1 MPVRTSA
8 MAASSP
14 SRPRIRRH
22 SSRCEPPHEAS
33 DGESDDAS
41 SCTSQSSIDEEAIN
55 CRISPYWCAYR
66 SIIEARGFRL
76 DTYRDVKQWYHD
88 YWAHE
93 ASEGRAV
100 LQDLPG
106 YLRACRGQDEN
117 ELCKD
122 AGLPD
127 RLFRGTQCST
137 GVKVVIKAVHLS
149 SREYD
154 VIRYL
159 SSPALRT
166 HPMNHCIPVL
176 DLIEVPKDKLTFI
189 VMEEWSS
196 QLANDTPCHLT
207 CFLNALRQCIEHV
220 AFMHA
225 HYIAHLDIS
234 IRNVLTDLAGRY
246 AFIDYELSNRYDSI
260 PNPRIHCPRRS
271 EVPPELER
279 GEASDPYK
287 VDVYGLGMLTLH
299 ALKLS
304 GHDVP
309 ELHPLIRQMIS
320 GQFEQRPTALQ
331 ALAALNTITAD
342 ILLSKHRTIQ
352 QFPHTPTQQHR
363 TVLPQ

>member
-1 MPVRTSA
+1 MPVRS
-8 MAASSP
+8 MAAFSPSSP
-14 SRPRIRRH
+14 RIHRHPSRRQ
-22 SSRCEPPHEAS
+22 SASEAS
-33 DGESDDAS
+33 DGESDETS
-41 SCTSQSSIDEEAIN
+41 SCASQSSIDEEAVN

-76 DTYRDVKQWYHD
+76 DTCRDVKQWYHD
-88 YWAHE
+88 YWAVE
-93 ASEGRAV
+93 ASQGRTV
-100 LQDLPG
+100 IRDLPG

-117 ELCKD
+117 DLCQD

-176 DLIEVPKDKLTFI
+176 DLIEVPQEKLAFI
-189 VMEEWSS
+189 VMEEWSA
-196 QLANDTPCHLT
+196 QLATNTPCSLV
-207 CFLNALRQCIEHV
+207 CFLNALRQCIEHI

-225 HYIAHLDIS
+225 HHIAHLDVS
-234 IRNVLTDLAGRY
+234 IRNVLTDYFGHY
-246 AFIDYELSNRYDSI
+246 AFVDYELSSRYDAI
-260 PNPRIHCPRRS
+260 PNPRIRCPRRT

-287 VDVYGLGMLTLH
+287 VDVYGLGVLMLC

-304 GHDVP
+304 DHDIP
-309 ELHPLIRQMIS
+309 ELYPLIRQMLHD
-320 GQFEQRPTALQ
+320 QFEQRPAALQ
-331 ALAALNTITAD
+331 ALAMFNTITAD
-342 ILLSKHRTIQ
+342 ILLSKRSTVQ
-352 QFPHTPTQQHR
+352 QHPQTPTQQHR

>member
-1 MPVRTSA
+1 MPTSGGTA
-8 MAASSP
+8 FPQFGTEISRYISSV
-14 SRPRIRRH
+14 
-22 SSRCEPPHEAS
+22 
-33 DGESDDAS
+33 DDAS
-41 SCTSQSSIDEEAIN
+41 SCASQSSIDEEAVN
-55 CRISPYWCAYR
+55 GRISPYWCAYR
-66 SIIEARGFRL
+66 STIGARGFRL

-88 YWAHE
+88 YWATQ
-93 ASEGRAV
+93 ASEGGAV
-100 LQDLPG
+100 NQDLAG

-127 RLFRGTQCST
+127 RLFRGTQSST
-137 GVKVVIKAVHLS
+137 GIKVVIKAVHLS

-159 SSPALRT
+159 SSPPLRT

-176 DLIEVPKDKLTFI
+176 DFIEVPRDKLAFI

-196 QLANDTPCHLT
+196 QLATDTPCHLT
-207 CFLNALRQCIEHV
+207 CFLNAIRQCIEHI

-225 HYIAHLDIS
+225 HHIAHLDVS
-234 IRNVLTDLAGRY
+234 IRNVLTDYAGQY
-246 AFIDYELSNRYDSI
+246 AFIDYELSNRYGSV
-260 PNPRIHCPRRS
+260 PNPRIYCPRRT

-287 VDVYGLGMLTLH
+287 VDVYGLGMLMLQ

-309 ELHPLIRQMIS
+309 ELHQLIRQMIR

-331 ALAALNTITAD
+331 ALAAFNTIAAD
-342 ILLSKHRTIQ
+342 ILLSKHLTVHQ
-352 QFPHTPTQQHR
+352 LPQTPTPQHR